1 MTPYFGVFKTAM
13 YTMVQLLGVGCAT
26 SIHSPM
32 EGCKTFQ
39 LKPDAQGWAD
49 AIVAEL
55 FVTLMLALVVPSV
68 VTESRRLSQFFGV
81 AIRMCAAIGGCVTGK
96 ISERSVNPEA
106 YSVNGISMG
115 ASIQQVP
122 LVSTSPVLTWASST
136 TSLTRSCRC
145 LLVDRSSC

>member
-1 MTPYFGVFKTAM
+1 
-13 YTMVQLLGVGCAT
+13 MVQLLGVGCAT

-106 YSVNGISMG
+106 YRVNGIAMG
-115 ASIQQVP
+115 CVNPAGALGIDVSSADVGLVNYLIDTLLP
-122 LVSTSPVLTWASST
+122 LPSSGSLVL
-136 TSLTRSCRC
+136 LKRVRK
-145 LLVDRSSC
+145 